1 MSSKGSKVKGLKG
14 LMSGRLQRSCVSCD
28 SAPGL
33 GRRGAGRPGG
43 RPRGG
48 GGREGV
54 YSRDTGRGNS
64 REGGAWTASQ
74 RGRWKRVSRHTTRSN
89 APARP
94 PARHAPAR
102 PPARHAPAP
111 ADVQP
116 AGRVG
121 GRGRRRSPLSPLSGW
136 ARKEGALGR
145 LRGSPLSPL
154 RGWAP
159 GSGSRTRS
167 CSTNEKFPRAA
178 NSRWFAATTSRTTSA
193 PTYRTESIPSTKRC
207 QFMSPHPASKT
218 DATPCSLPPPPR
230 AHPRSRGARRSRA
243 RGRRRA
249 GRA

>member
-1 MSSKGSKVKGLKG
+1 MSSKGSKGSPQPAARERSAHELKGLKGLMSGSPPHESGALMSSKGSKVKGLKG

-94 PARHAPAR
+94 PARHAPA
-102 PPARHAPAP
+102 P

-154 RGWAP
+154 RGVGAWERVADEVVFDKRKVSAGGELALVRGDHVAHHVRADVP
-159 GSGSRTRS
+159 HGVDPVHEALPVHVPT
-167 CSTNEKFPRAA
+167 PRV
-178 NSRWFAATTSRTTSA
+178 
-193 PTYRTESIPSTKRC
+193 E
-207 QFMSPHPASKT
+207 
-218 DATPCSLPPPPR
+218 D
-230 AHPRSRGARRSRA
+230 
-243 RGRRRA
+243 
-249 GRA
+249 